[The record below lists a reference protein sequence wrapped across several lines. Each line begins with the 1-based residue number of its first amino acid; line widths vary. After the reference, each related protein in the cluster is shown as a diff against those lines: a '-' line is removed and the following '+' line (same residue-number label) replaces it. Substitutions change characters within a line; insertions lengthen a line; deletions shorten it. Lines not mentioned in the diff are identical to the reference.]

1 MLKFKYK
8 VNGLRIQMVKLKMIL
23 SLGALTGVFY
33 VRALLKKI
41 QLAKEIFVQTIEE
54 GHAVLIPP
62 EL

>member
-1 MLKFKYK
+1 
-8 VNGLRIQMVKLKMIL
+8 MVKLKMIL

-41 QLAKEIFVQTIEE
+41 QLAKEIFVHAIEE